1 MNEEYRKFL
10 ESKVVQAPKS
20 GFTISSAE
28 INPALKPHQRD
39 AVQWAVAGGR
49 RALFE
54 AFGLGKS
61 VQQLEWCRI
70 ITEYIKK
77 PALIICPLGVK
88 QEFSHDAVHLLHMDA
103 PTYVR
108 DMDEIRSCQNHI
120 MITNYERVRDG
131 NIDPTY
137 FSAVSLDEASVLRSY
152 GSKTYQTFLNK
163 FQGVKYKLVATAT
176 PSPNRYKELIHYAGF
191 LEIMDTA
198 QALTRFFQRDSTK
211 ANNLTLYPHKE
222 KEFWLWL
229 STWALFLQK
238 PSDLGYS
245 DDGYDLPP
253 LDVRYHMLESSNTT
267 MTYEKDGQ
275 GKIIPD
281 FAIGLSQAAR
291 VKRESI
297 DIRVAKAKE
306 IIDESPGDHFIIW
319 HDLESERHAIKKT
332 IPECWEIFGSQDLDK
347 REKNTIDFS
356 EGRYRILATKKEL
369 SGSGCNFQRHCHRE
383 IFLGIDYEFN
393 DFIQAIHRCYRFL
406 QDKPVVIDIIYMEQE
421 QEILKVLKEKW
432 QQYDELTE
440 NMEKI
445 IKQYGLAQ
453 TDAVQEMKR
462 SIGVRRIEVKGLKF
476 RAIHNDCIEELA
488 TMPDNSVDEIITS
501 IPFGNHYEY
510 CECYNDLGHN
520 ENTER
525 FFKQMDFMTPN
536 LLRVLKPGRVFCCH
550 VKDRVLFGNTTG
562 TGMPTVEPFHAL
574 TILHY
579 MKHGFQFFGMIT
591 VVTDVVRE
599 NNQTYR
605 LGWTENSKDGTKMG
619 VGCEEYVLLFRK
631 LPTDTSNAYADVPV
645 KKDKKDYTRGQWQ
658 IDAHGYWRSSG
669 NRLISKEELEAI
681 PVKDLQKVYRQFSR
695 SHIYN
700 YEEHVKLANE
710 LDKNGKLPASFM
722 VVAPGSWNG
731 SVWDDIN
738 RMRTLNTQ
746 QRLKRKQMH
755 LCPLQLDIV
764 ERLIDRYSNPG
775 EIVLDPFGGLMT
787 VPLVALKKDRKGI
800 GIELNPDYFRDGLGY
815 LQTEE
820 AKKNEPTLFDF
831 LGVEEE

>member
-10 ESKVVQAPKS
+10 ESKVVQAPQS

-70 ITEYIKK
+70 ITEHIKK

-88 QEFSHDAVHLLHMDA
+88 QEFSHDAVHLLHIDA

-108 DMDEIRSCQNHI
+108 DMDEIRSCRNHI

-332 IPECWEIFGSQDLDK
+332 IPECREIFGSQDLDK